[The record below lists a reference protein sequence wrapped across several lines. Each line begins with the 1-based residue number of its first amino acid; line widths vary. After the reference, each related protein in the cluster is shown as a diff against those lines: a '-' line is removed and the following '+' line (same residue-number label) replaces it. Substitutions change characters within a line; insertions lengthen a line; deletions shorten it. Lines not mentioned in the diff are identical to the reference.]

1 MEKGKG
7 VKWKTGA
14 FTIAG
19 LGIALLLIFFIG
31 SQQNLFSSTS
41 NLYVNYRS
49 VAGLKEGAFVRF
61 NGINVGTVD
70 LISIINDS
78 TVKVDISVK
87 KKVMPFVKEGSR
99 ASISSDGLMGDKLI
113 QIIPAS
119 QDAPPVKD
127 NAELVAVN
135 PIDMDRLMSKVEKA
149 GARIESILENVDSLS
164 GNLASLVGGVRN
176 GPFGKMLNNEK
187 LGNDLKQ
194 TIAEAKTTVKSAGKA
209 AENVT
214 ETLEAAKHNFLLR
227 GYFKKKERKRIKDS
241 IAKAKALQKN
251 IGKDDKEKDE

>member
-1 MEKGKG
+1 MEKSKG

-19 LGIALLLIFFIG
+19 IGIALLLIFFIG

-70 LISIINDS
+70 LISIVNDS
-78 TVKVDISVK
+78 TVKVEISVK

-119 QDAPPVKD
+119 EDAPPVKD

-164 GNLASLVGGVRN
+164 GNLAGIVGSVRN
-176 GPFGKMLNNEK
+176 GPFGKMMSNDK
-187 LGNDLKQ
+187 LGKDLQQ
-194 TIAEAKTTVKSAGKA
+194 TIANAKTTVKTAGEA
-209 AENVT
+209 AEGLKENM
-214 ETLEAAKHNFLLR
+214 EAAKSNFLLK
-227 GYFKKKERKRIKDS
+227 GFFKKKEKKRIKDS
-241 IAKAKALQKN
+241 IARAKALQKK
-251 IGKDDKEKDE
+251 IEKDEKEE